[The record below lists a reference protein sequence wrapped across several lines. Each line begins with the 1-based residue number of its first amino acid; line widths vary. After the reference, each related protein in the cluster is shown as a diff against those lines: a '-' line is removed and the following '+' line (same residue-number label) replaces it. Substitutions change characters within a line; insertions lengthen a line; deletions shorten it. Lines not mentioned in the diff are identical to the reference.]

1 MTHTAA
7 EQANRRV
14 ICAVATAALSLVAV
28 ACRHAEDPAAAAERR
43 LAQIG
48 AELTPGNA
56 PAPRE
61 GLAAAI
67 LIDVSG
73 SMLDKVEGPD
83 GRQMRK
89 IDIARRA
96 ANDLVTHFSRYA
108 KDHPEEPVLLG
119 IYEFSERRRQ
129 PDCRPIVPMAAPDPD
144 RAATAIA
151 SMEAEGGTP
160 IGSAMIAG
168 KRALDATGVARR
180 HLLVVTDG
188 ANTAGFEPEH
198 VAVAIN
204 RRPEVERPSL
214 YFVAFDVEEARFQG
228 VREAGGLLLP
238 AANARD
244 LNVTLDSLLR
254 GKILVER

>member
-1 MTHTAA
+1 MTML
-7 EQANRRV
+7 NRRV
-14 ICAVATAALSLVAV
+14 ICAVTGAACGLFAIACRDAEDTAAATQ
-28 ACRHAEDPAAAAERR
+28 RR
-43 LAQIG
+43 LARIE
-48 AELTPGNA
+48 AELAPGNA

-73 SMLDKVEGPD
+73 SMDDKVEGPD
-83 GRQMRK
+83 GRQQRK

-96 ANDLVTHFSRYA
+96 ANDLVAQFSRYA
-108 KDHPEEPVLLG
+108 QDHPQEPVLLG
-119 IYEFSERRRQ
+119 IYEFSERGGK
-129 PDCRPIVPMAAPDPD
+129 PDCRPIVPMAAPDPA
-144 RAATAIA
+144 RASAAI
-151 SMEAEGGTP
+151 EAMDAQGGTP
-160 IGSAMIAG
+160 IGNAMIAG
-168 KRALDATGVARR
+168 KLALDATGVTRR

-188 ANTAGFEPEH
+188 ANTDGFEPED
-198 VAVAIN
+198 VAVAIG

-214 YFVAFDVEEARFQG
+214 YFVAFDIDEARFQA